1 MLNFTQGKVF
11 VVTGANS
18 GIGLEI
24 TKGLLLIL
32 SKTYL
37 CAFIEFKYIFSIS

>member
-1 MLNFTQGKVF
+1 M
-11 VVTGANS
+11 VTGANS

-24 TKGLLLIL
+24 TKGSLLNF

-37 CAFIEFKYIFSIS
+37 CAFIEFKYMFDIIDIENKI